1 MKKCLACGNLQETG
15 NFCGSCGS
23 SLVDLENTSTTT
35 DQNPSVG
42 TPVQPSQPIQPN
54 QQVQPNQPHQQ
65 VPPVQADQQNQWS
78 QPNQQFQQGPANQQ
92 FQQFGQGQGQPNQQ
106 FGQGQPNQQYQQYQ
120 QAPPQPNVHVERM
133 KEQSTMFF
141 NSFVQYLKKPSTI
154 FNNGEREFINGIISL
169 SIFVFIISLAFFGA
183 INSTFGFFGNSFI
196 IFLRVFFPALII
208 IALIVGVVLFGIF
221 LISMWFGPNNSLKE
235 VIGFL
240 GALTNPVS
248 MLAVLALLFSFI
260 APALGG
266 NLITLSLV
274 LAIFIVPLYIIGHL
288 LSIKSKAVDSFYAY
302 LIYVGGTSVAFF
314 ILMTIFTMISINGL
328 MGGFGLFGGFGF

>member
-1 MKKCLACGNLQETG
+1 MKKCLACGNLQEAG

-23 SLVDLENTSTTT
+23 SLVDVENTPTTS
-35 DQNPSVG
+35 DQNPSAG
-42 TPVQPSQPIQPN
+42 TPVQPN
-54 QQVQPNQPHQQ
+54 EQVQPNQPYQQ

-78 QPNQQFQQGPANQQ
+78 QPNQQFQQGQSNQQ
-92 FQQFGQGQGQPNQQ
+92 FQQFGQ
-106 FGQGQPNQQYQQYQ
+106 GQGQPNQQYQQYQ

-141 NSFVQYLKKPSTI
+141 NSFVEYLKKPSSI

-169 SIFVFIISLAFFGA
+169 SIFVFIISLALFGA
-183 INSTFGFFGNSFI
+183 VNSTFGFFGNSFI

-288 LSIKSKAVDSFYAY
+288 LSVKSKAVDSFYAY
-302 LIYVGGTSVAFF
+302 LIYVAGTSVAFF
-314 ILMTIFTMISINGL
+314 ILMTIFTMISINSL

>member
-1 MKKCLACGNLQETG
+1 MKKCLACGNLQEAG

-23 SLVDLENTSTTT
+23 SLVDVENTPTTS
-35 DQNPSVG
+35 DQNPSAG
-42 TPVQPSQPIQPN
+42 TPVQPN
-54 QQVQPNQPHQQ
+54 EQVQPNQPYQQ

-78 QPNQQFQQGPANQQ
+78 QPNQQFQQGQSNQQ

-106 FGQGQPNQQYQQYQ
+106 YQQYQQYQ

-141 NSFVQYLKKPSTI
+141 NSFVEYLKKPSSI

-169 SIFVFIISLAFFGA
+169 SIFVFIISLALFGA
-183 INSTFGFFGNSFI
+183 VNSTFGFFGNSFI

-288 LSIKSKAVDSFYAY
+288 LSVKSKAVDSFYAY
-302 LIYVGGTSVAFF
+302 LIYVAGTSVAFF
-314 ILMTIFTMISINGL
+314 ILMTIFTMISINSL

>member
-23 SLVDLENTSTTT
+23 SLVDVENTPTTS
-35 DQNPSVG
+35 DQNPSAG
-42 TPVQPSQPIQPN
+42 TPVQPN
-54 QQVQPNQPHQQ
+54 EQVQPNQPYQQ

-78 QPNQQFQQGPANQQ
+78 QPNQQFQQGQSNQQ
-92 FQQFGQGQGQPNQQ
+92 FQQFGQ
-106 FGQGQPNQQYQQYQ
+106 GQGQPNQQYQQYQ

-141 NSFVQYLKKPSTI
+141 NSFVEYLKKPSSI

-169 SIFVFIISLAFFGA
+169 SIFVFIISLALFGA
-183 INSTFGFFGNSFI
+183 VNSTFGFFGNSFI

-288 LSIKSKAVDSFYAY
+288 LSVKSKAVDSFYAY
-302 LIYVGGTSVAFF
+302 LIYVAGTSVAFF
-314 ILMTIFTMISINGL
+314 ILMTIFTMISINSL

>member
-1 MKKCLACGNLQETG
+1 
-15 NFCGSCGS
+15 
-23 SLVDLENTSTTT
+23 
-35 DQNPSVG
+35 
-42 TPVQPSQPIQPN
+42 
-54 QQVQPNQPHQQ
+54 
-65 VPPVQADQQNQWS
+65 
-78 QPNQQFQQGPANQQ
+78 
-92 FQQFGQGQGQPNQQ
+92 
-106 FGQGQPNQQYQQYQ
+106 
-120 QAPPQPNVHVERM
+120 
-133 KEQSTMFF
+133 
-141 NSFVQYLKKPSTI
+141 
-154 FNNGEREFINGIISL
+154 
-169 SIFVFIISLAFFGA
+169 SIFVFIISLALFGA
-183 INSTFGFFGNSFI
+183 VNSTFGFFGNSFI

-288 LSIKSKAVDSFYAY
+288 LSVKSKAVDSFYAY
-302 LIYVGGTSVAFF
+302 LIYVAGTSVAFF
-314 ILMTIFTMISINGL
+314 ILMTIFTMISINSL